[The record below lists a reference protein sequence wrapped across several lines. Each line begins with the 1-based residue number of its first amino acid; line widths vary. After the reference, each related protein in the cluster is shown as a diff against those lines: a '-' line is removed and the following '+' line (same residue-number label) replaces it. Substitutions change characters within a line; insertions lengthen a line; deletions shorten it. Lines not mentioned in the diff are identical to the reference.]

1 MKKHSNGSF
10 YAHVVASFECTPPLE
25 TDKSV
30 GIDLNHKGIVLS
42 NNTFYSLKEFVHQKD
57 EARKGKSAS
66 KNASSYTKDFIH
78 KITSSIIQD
87 LRSSEVEV
95 LFLEDLSGL
104 RNKSSRKKGT
114 SKGKKLNGRS
124 NSFPFSMI
132 RNQLRYKALENGMTV
147 IAKKEQTFDTSKECS
162 RCCSKDTIRKT
173 QSTFECL
180 SCGFS
185 LNADLNGARNIER
198 KGRALFDA
206 ETSDTPLQTPKSQ
219 TAEVSLF

>member
-162 RCCSKDTIRKT
+162 RCFSKDTLRKT
-173 QSTFECL
+173 RTEFECL
-180 SCGFS
+180 SCGFT

-198 KGRALFDA
+198 KGRALLNA
-206 ETSDTPLQTPKSQ
+206 KTSDAPLQTPIEHS
-219 TAEVSLF
+219 AEVSLF